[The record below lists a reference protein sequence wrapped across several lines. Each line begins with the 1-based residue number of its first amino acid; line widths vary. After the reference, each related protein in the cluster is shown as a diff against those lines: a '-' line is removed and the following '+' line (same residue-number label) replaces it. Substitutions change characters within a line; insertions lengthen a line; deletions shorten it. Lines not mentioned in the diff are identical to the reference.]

1 MFIFMVNVS
10 KLRLCIFLINK
21 KMRSNHCELSTLPI
35 EQHLNLEARTT
46 RNLRIRILRA
56 YISQAYSQLT
66 FFHSKGLFA

>member
-35 EQHLNLEARTT
+35 EQHLNLGGK
-46 RNLRIRILRA
+46 NNP
-56 YISQAYSQLT
+56 
-66 FFHSKGLFA
+66 